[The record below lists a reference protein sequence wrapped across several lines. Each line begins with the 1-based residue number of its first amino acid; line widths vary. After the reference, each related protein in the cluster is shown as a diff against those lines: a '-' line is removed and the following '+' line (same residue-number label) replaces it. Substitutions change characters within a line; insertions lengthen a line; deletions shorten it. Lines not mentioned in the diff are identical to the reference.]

1 MSDKIFLSYKNQKKS
16 ASIPKNY
23 SELKQIFFSL
33 FNIDEKES
41 ELFSFKY
48 TNSEGDDILIDED
61 QDKSFEETMS
71 DIKKSD
77 SNIYIEKLEDLED
90 PDEDNNTNNNE
101 ALRSGMIFKP
111 NNQKDNEEYEK
122 KIQILE
128 KRNKELIEKNKNLI
142 HQKEKLEKDK
152 KDIIEKN
159 KNLIYLKLNLQKEI
173 QELQEKQTQ
182 YESNKDFNEINNKIN
197 EVNELKQKLE
207 ESQKKLEK
215 YEKEINEYKS
225 QIEQSKLDILNLQK
239 NKETEKKELD
249 KEKYVNEFLKKKY
262 EEKTKEEL
270 NKINRLLQK
279 KLQEKADK
287 IKSVYEKKYKD
298 TEEKIEQF
306 SQAMISNMSN
316 MSNMSLSN
324 IDKSSYNYEHKGI
337 KCERC
342 FTEPIKGYRYKC
354 SVCNNYNLCG
364 KCEEEN
370 QKNFFHNHEHDF
382 IKMRKTKNT
391 NK

>member
-16 ASIPKNY
+16 ASISKNY

-71 DIKKSD
+71 DIRKSD
-77 SNIYIEKLEDLED
+77 SNIYVEKLEDLED

-142 HQKEKLEKDK
+142 YQKEKLAKDK

-159 KNLIYLKLNLQKEI
+159 KNLIYLKVNLQKEI
-173 QELQEKQTQ
+173 QELQEKQIQ

-225 QIEQSKLDILNLQK
+225 QVEQSKLDILNLQK
-239 NKETEKKELD
+239 NKEAEKKEID
-249 KEKYVNEFLKKKY
+249 KEKYFNEFLKKKY

-270 NKINRLLQK
+270 NKINGLLQK

-287 IKSVYEKKYKD
+287 IKSVYEKKYKEA
-298 TEEKIEQF
+298 EEKFEQF
-306 SQAMISNMSN
+306 SQVMISNMSN

-342 FTEPIKGYRYKC
+342 FIEPIKGYRYKC
-354 SVCNNYNLCG
+354 SVCNNYNLCS